1 MICKPDQSGSNF
13 EKRLSVLTAKEK
25 QLKVSFKLFVAKV
38 SLARL
43 YKNMCTKSLEI
54 RVGKVK

>member
-1 MICKPDQSGSNF
+1 MICKPDQSGRNF

-38 SLARL
+38 ASACFYQNIAT
-43 YKNMCTKSLEI
+43 YK
-54 RVGKVK
+54 VWD